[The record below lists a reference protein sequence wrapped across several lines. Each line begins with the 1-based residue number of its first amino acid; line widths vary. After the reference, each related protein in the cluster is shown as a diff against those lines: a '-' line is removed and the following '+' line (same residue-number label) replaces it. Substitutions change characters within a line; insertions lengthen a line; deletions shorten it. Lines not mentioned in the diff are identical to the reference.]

1 MQVIFFIQAAWID
14 FQLIFKTKP
23 LSCVLIIWP
32 YHYILPETDNRE
44 TPKKC
49 LSFFLNT
56 LRFMHGPSHSEER
69 EFFSSLFS
77 TMNVKDLDS
86 HSHDILF
93 NCNGFITSPRYQ
105 MQFIRSFSFSEEGWP
120 IMLRAFAFQ
129 QRRLHNSR
137 FFFISFVKIGFRRA
151 KRASHTRP
159 WGVWGESHQ
168 SDPPFS
174 PSLYGFRL
182 ACLAAPAFLS

>member
-1 MQVIFFIQAAWID
+1 MQVIFFTHAAWID
-14 FQLIFKTKP
+14 FQLIFTTKP

-32 YHYILPETDNRE
+32 YHYILPETDNRG

-49 LSFFLNT
+49 LSMFSMHCVSCTGPRIVKNANFF
-56 LRFMHGPSHSEER
+56 PP
-69 EFFSSLFS
+69 LFS

-86 HSHDILF
+86 YSHDILF

-182 ACLAAPAFLS
+182 ACLAASAFLS